1 MAKEDVKF
9 NDTVCVFRKSEG
21 KINQKRRQKYSNY
34 GICAVISGPLK
45 PSRWVECSTECESEF
60 RRERGKT
67 EEIPE
72 N

>member
-45 PSRWVECSTECESEF
+45 PSNAKCSTECESEF
-60 RRERGKT
+60 RSERGKT